1 MKKQENN
8 VIYLLKRDTLIK
20 VLDKMM
26 KRDFKN
32 IARDDIKKIVDIINY
47 YADWKKHYQKRVN
60 IIFEIKEVLR
70 YFFYLECKYDDL
82 FKINPMF
89 KDKDDEKEKM
99 LSQLYWDLSNILYI
113 LIRKHWPIAI
123 PISDEDSPYDYII
136 AVRVLSNMDVNI
148 DLPKSRY
155 ILNDYLTYVSNIW
168 GIKYSDHYGLVQ
180 FLFFKF
186 RDESEDFCRQMAAE
200 IVSLLKST
208 GYKKDKA
215 LLDQIKIFDSD
226 EGIVRPSEEDYKY
239 RSTGGGMYSVDSKI
253 LNAVDR
259 IAEQQFINNVSYQ
272 EQEIARINLL
282 IRESYI

>member
-1 MKKQENN
+1 MAKRKIDDFIIETQKVDVFKILDRMIRRNFENTP
-8 VIYLLKRDTLIK
+8 YD
-20 VLDKMM
+20 
-26 KRDFKN
+26 N
-32 IARDDIKKIVDIINY
+32 IERLADIINY
-47 YADWKKHYQKRVN
+47 NANWKRHYIKRK
-60 IIFEIKEVLR
+60 EIVLEIQNVLR
-70 YFFYLECKYDDL
+70 IFCYFENRYSDNIENNPD
-82 FKINPMF
+82 INE
-89 KDKDDEKEKM
+89 DEI
-99 LSQLYWDLSNILYI
+99 LSSLYWDMANIVYI
-113 LIRKHWPIAI
+113 IIRKRCPALI
-123 PISDEDSPYDYII
+123 PISDEDSPYDYIM
-136 AVRVLSNMDVNI
+136 ARVLSNMDVNI

-226 EGIVRPSEEDYKY
+226 EGISYPDYYKY
-239 RSTGGGMYSVDSKI
+239 YNKTGRRYAIDSKI
-253 LNAVDR
+253 LNAIDR
-259 IAEQQFINNVSYQ
+259 IAEQQFVNSISYQ
-272 EQEIARINLL
+272 EQEVARIDLL